1 MGYPIRIEVKDDPVR
16 NRLWDARKRLLD
28 GNGSRKEQREALR
41 LANKLGRM
49 EYGDLALL
57 CWELE
62 NGRRLPVGAW
72 LIVFCGERCLIPEHM
87 GIEVPRLLCKVC
99 CAEDGLLN
107 TDGHG
112 EERRN

>member
-16 NRLWDARKRLLD
+16 DRLWDARKRFLD

-41 LANKLGRM
+41 LANKYIGRM
-49 EYGDLALL
+49 EYEDLALL
-57 CWELE
+57 SWELE

-72 LIVFCGERCLIPEHM
+72 LIVFCGERCLILEHM
-87 GIEVPRLLCKVC
+87 GIEVPRSLCKVC

-107 TDGHG
+107 T
-112 EERRN
+112 E